1 MNSRNQGSLGKYVRL
16 CSNQKSGCICGRS
29 CFPPSIL
36 VQILL
41 FSDLP
46 PQSLY
51 LQISFTNGGRHE
63 GQGWPGASFRLTSL
77 LSCLLLALS
86 VPHHLSAV
94 SSLYSPPPKDPLPHL
109 CPHPLLNRSSVS
121 IATVAAV
128 EATAC
133 LLIPWGGIF
142 GTAER
147 YLFYFWFD
155 FSSLSEHYTDRAG
168 GSVQG
173 RLCTGMGPGLKSRLV

>member
-1 MNSRNQGSLGKYVRL
+1 ML
-16 CSNQKSGCICGRS
+16 KSEKCLHLWEIL
-29 CFPPSIL
+29 FPPPSIL

-46 PQSLY
+46 LQSLY
-51 LQISFTNGGRHE
+51 LQISFTNDGRHE
-63 GQGWPGASFRLTSL
+63 GQGWPGASFQLTSPSL
-77 LSCLLLALS
+77 LPPVGTVCTPPSLCNFISLLPS
-86 VPHHLSAV
+86 PK
-94 SSLYSPPPKDPLPHL
+94 SPPPHL

-173 RLCTGMGPGLKSRLV
+173 SLCTGRGAGLKSRLV